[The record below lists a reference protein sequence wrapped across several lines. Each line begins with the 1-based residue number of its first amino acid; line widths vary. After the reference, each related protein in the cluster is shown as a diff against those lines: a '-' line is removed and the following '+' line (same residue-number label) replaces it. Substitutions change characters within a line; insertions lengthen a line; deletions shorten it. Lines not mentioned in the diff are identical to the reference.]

1 MNFHV
6 LTLFPEM
13 IEQGLN
19 TSILGRAMA
28 AGYISLTATN
38 IRDYAAPERTGPR
51 GRLSLWRGR
60 RYGDATRT
68 D

>member
-1 MNFHV
+1 
-6 LTLFPEM
+6 
-13 IEQGLN
+13 
-19 TSILGRAMA
+19 MA

-38 IRDYAAPERTGPR
+38 IRDYAAPERK
-51 GRLSLWRGR
+51 GRVDDYPYGGGA